1 MCFGST
7 SSKLM
12 PGHLF
17 YGCLYLHHE
26 TAVRADISRQNFT
39 VCPRHWYLDA
49 IFKCSVCREKF
60 RFSVVEQKLW
70 YEDLYFYVDAF
81 PKQCTDC
88 RKQRRNH
95 IGLRNEYDRDIRS
108 ALDSNDVDEKARVAG
123 LIDQLAE
130 LDSDLPKQIHENR
143 RTLAKQIDRLA
154 NRDEN

>member
-1 MCFGST
+1 MRI
-7 SSKLM
+7 
-12 PGHLF
+12 
-17 YGCLYLHHE
+17 Y
-26 TAVRADISRQNFT
+26 
-39 VCPRHWYLDA
+39 
-49 IFKCSVCREKF
+49 IFMLTHF
-60 RFSVVEQKLW
+60 RSNVL
-70 YEDLYFYVDAF
+70 
-81 PKQCTDC
+81 
-88 RKQRRNH
+88 